1 MWISELASCGRGAAQ
16 FSLALAGRRF
26 RILVCRGP
34 ECGERRGS
42 SEIRDALVQQLG
54 RRGLTGEVDLGWQS
68 CFGRCTQGP
77 NVLVQEL
84 AAPRP
89 GERQFLLATMPRG
102 RAGRSTLYNRVS
114 PAGVEDIVVQHLQC
128 DRPVSR
134 LIEPPARSAAGYNA
148 AASSPAGPTGRG
160 EGGEGET

>member
-1 MWISELASCGRGAAQ
+1 LAVRK
-16 FSLALAGRRF
+16 F

-42 SEIRDALVQQLG
+42 ASIRSAFDLALSERPVDAQV
-54 RRGLTGEVDLGWQS
+54 EIGWQS

-77 NVLVQEL
+77 NVLVQAL
-84 AAPRP
+84 AEPRP

-102 RAGRSTLYNRVS
+102 RGGRSALYNHVT
-114 PAGVEDIVVQHLQC
+114 PPDVVEIVEQHIAS

-134 LIEPPARSAAGYNA
+134 LIEPPARSALGYNA
-148 AASSPAGPTGRG
+148 SANAPATPAAPAPRKPSDPGSSGTQGDA
-160 EGGEGET
+160 

>member
-1 MWISELASCGRGAAQ
+1 MADRK
-16 FSLALAGRRF
+16 F

-42 SEIRDALVQQLG
+42 ASIRSAFDLALSERPVDAQV
-54 RRGLTGEVDLGWQS
+54 EIGWQS

-77 NVLVQEL
+77 NVLVQAL
-84 AAPRP
+84 AEPRP

-102 RAGRSTLYNRVS
+102 RGGRSALYTHVT
-114 PAGVEDIVVQHLQC
+114 PPDAVEIVEQHIAA

-134 LIEPPARSAAGYNA
+134 LIEPPARSALGYNA
-148 AASSPAGPTGRG
+148 SASGTAAPASPPRKPPDPGSSGTQGDV
-160 EGGEGET
+160 

>member
-1 MWISELASCGRGAAQ
+1 MPGK
-16 FSLALAGRRF
+16 RF

-42 SEIRDALVQQLG
+42 RAIMDVFIRELG
-54 RRGLTGEVDLGWQS
+54 PRGLAGEVDMAWQS

-77 NVLVQEL
+77 NVLVQEV

-102 RAGRSTLYNRVS
+102 RAGRSALYNHVTPS
-114 PAGVEDIVVQHLQC
+114 DVEEIVDQHIQR

-148 AASSPAGPTGRG
+148 TANPAGERKPPGPG
-160 EGGEGET
+160 SEGDS

>member
-1 MWISELASCGRGAAQ
+1 LQAV
-16 FSLALAGRRF
+16 LVGRRF

-42 SEIRDALVQQLG
+42 APIRDVFAHVLT

-84 AAPRP
+84 SAPRQ

-102 RAGRSTLYNRVS
+102 RAGRSALYNRVT
-114 PAGVEDIVVQHLQC
+114 PADVEEIVVQHVQG

-134 LIEPPARSAAGYNA
+134 LIEPPVRSTARYNA
-148 AASSPAGPTGRG
+148 TSSPPPVTDERNGQGGKG
-160 EGGEGET
+160 ES

>member
-1 MWISELASCGRGAAQ
+1 LAARK
-16 FSLALAGRRF
+16 F

-42 SEIRDALVQQLG
+42 QVIREALYASLCQ
-54 RRGLTGEVDLGWQS
+54 RGLLEEVQLGWQS

-89 GERQFLLATMPRG
+89 GERQFLLATMPLG
-102 RAGRSTLYNRVS
+102 RAGRSALYN
-114 PAGVEDIVVQHLQC
+114 GVGVCDIEDIIENHILR
-128 DRPVSR
+128 DRLVSR
-134 LIEPPARSAAGYNA
+134 LIEPPARAGAGYSPPA
-148 AASSPAGPTGRG
+148 APPARIEPSK
-160 EGGEGET
+160 EGSEGES

>member
-1 MWISELASCGRGAAQ
+1 M
-16 FSLALAGRRF
+16 AGRRF

-42 SEIRDALVQQLG
+42 HAIRDALVHQLA

-102 RAGRSTLYNRVS
+102 RAGRSALYNRVT
-114 PAGVEDIVVQHLQC
+114 PADVEEIVVQHLQG

-148 AASSPAGPTGRG
+148 PAQPPAGPPSSGRG
-160 EGGEGET
+160 EGGEGES

>member
-1 MWISELASCGRGAAQ
+1 LAARK
-16 FSLALAGRRF
+16 F

-42 SEIRDALVQQLG
+42 ASIRSAFDVALTERPPADVEVEI
-54 RRGLTGEVDLGWQS
+54 GWQS

-77 NVLVQEL
+77 NVLVQAVAE
-84 AAPRP
+84 PRP

-102 RAGRSTLYNRVS
+102 RGGRSALYNHVT
-114 PAGVEDIVVQHLQC
+114 PPDAVEIVEQHIAS

-134 LIEPPARSAAGYNA
+134 LIEPPARSALGYNA
-148 AASSPAGPTGRG
+148 SASSGAAAAPRKPPDPGSSGTQGDS
-160 EGGEGET
+160 

>member
-1 MWISELASCGRGAAQ
+1 V
-16 FSLALAGRRF
+16 AGRRF

-42 SEIRDALVQQLG
+42 AALREVFAGALVA
-54 RRGLTGEVDLGWQS
+54 RGLAGEVELAWQS

-102 RAGRSTLYNRVS
+102 RAGRSALYN
-114 PAGVEDIVVQHLQC
+114 GVTAADIDEIVEQHIQS

-134 LIEPPARSAAGYNA
+134 LIQPPARSPASYNATAAAAGLA
-148 AASSPAGPTGRG
+148 TGKTGGSSS
-160 EGGEGET
+160 EGDT